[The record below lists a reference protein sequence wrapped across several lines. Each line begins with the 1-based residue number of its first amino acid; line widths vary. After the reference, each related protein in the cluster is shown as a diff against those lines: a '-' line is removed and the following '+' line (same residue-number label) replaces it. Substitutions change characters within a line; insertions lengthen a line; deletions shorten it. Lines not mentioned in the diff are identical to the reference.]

1 MNLLCAVERGP
12 WRSPSLL
19 HRGEVWTLKGLPSV
33 LALGT
38 GSHRDERE
46 LAGKAAWPP
55 LPLPSHQLAMDVS
68 ILSYES
74 QFWPRESP
82 GGAHTALWGGALWG
96 GAAGSL
102 ARGHRGQAFTP
113 SASPQPWEAQAQRQL
128 SEEVE
133 EASLEFTFPADQV
146 QDWSFFY
153 PQETCPH
160 PVITCLT
167 LHTWGVSALVH
178 QAHIKVSQTFF
189 SFTWNFRT
197 SLRGAK
203 QKGYLLYYIIE
214 KCRGGLC
221 LGQSWPQLS
230 PRLPTVRLWYPPS
243 GFLLRPAFSHHLAKV
258 VCIVQ

>member
-1 MNLLCAVERGP
+1 M
-12 WRSPSLL
+12 
-19 HRGEVWTLKGLPSV
+19 
-33 LALGT
+33 
-38 GSHRDERE
+38 RE
-46 LAGKAAWPP
+46 LAGKAAWPL

-96 GAAGSL
+96 GVAGSL
-102 ARGHRGQAFTP
+102 GRGHQGQAFTP
-113 SASPQPWEAQAQRQL
+113 SASPQPWETQAQRHSGSRRSQPRVHF
-128 SEEVE
+128 SCP
-133 EASLEFTFPADQV
+133 TADQV
-146 QDWSFFY
+146 WDWSFFS

-167 LHTWGVSALVH
+167 LHTWGMSALVH
-178 QAHIKVSQTFF
+178 WAHIKVSQTFF
-189 SFTWNFRT
+189 SFTGNFHT

-203 QKGYLLYYIIE
+203 QKGYFLYYIIE
-214 KCRGGLC
+214 KCREGLC

-243 GFLLRPAFSHHLAKV
+243 DFLLRPAFSHHLAKV